1 MNAKLIAMDAIL
13 VNDDGNVLAVVLLD
27 DELIDANGLN
37 AVN

>member
-1 MNAKLIAMDAIL
+1 MDAIL